1 MFQLTCLNCSR
12 QIDLAEFY
20 KDQISV
26 CPYCGI
32 SAFEDVYVLSQQSP
46 NAQEVF
52 SFTCPLCEQILITKA
67 FNIGKARPCPACKG
81 NIVIPSPNITDDKSK
96 TSLEHPPITKQ
107 EPDENKH
114 TPTSSE
120 TVSERIVISFNDN
133 VPSVSQ
139 GVQDN
144 NRQNNSERRPSV
156 PPPIP
161 RRVQVTPSG
170 FEQSI
175 NKIEIPKPPLGKLP
189 PRLRRLY
196 TDAESVTSGLAK
208 SAFIRV
214 QKFEGLPPNL
224 YFVEYYIRGI
234 ESIQGNNIIY
244 RNNHVAEIRLTSE
257 YPRQAP
263 ACRLL
268 TPIFHPNFEPAHICI
283 GDHWTAQERLI
294 DLIIR
299 IGEMIAYQSYN
310 VKSPLDGEAAKW
322 ADLHQNILPIDRTDL
337 ILPE

>member
-1 MFQLTCLNCSR
+1 M
-12 QIDLAEFY
+12 
-20 KDQISV
+20 
-26 CPYCGI
+26 
-32 SAFEDVYVLSQQSP
+32 
-46 NAQEVF
+46 
-52 SFTCPLCEQILITKA
+52 ITT
-67 FNIGKARPCPACKG
+67 RE
-81 NIVIPSPNITDDKSK
+81 T
-96 TSLEHPPITKQ
+96 
-107 EPDENKH
+107 
-114 TPTSSE
+114 TP
-120 TVSERIVISFNDN
+120 ERIVISFTD
-133 VPSVSQ
+133 VVS
-139 GVQDN
+139 
-144 NRQNNSERRPSV
+144 STPPFV
-156 PPPIP
+156 PPQF
-161 RRVQVTPSG
+161 QVESVR
-170 FEQSI
+170 SDLAI

-214 QKFEGLPPNL
+214 KTLEGSPPNL
-224 YFVEYYIRGI
+224 YQIEYYIRGI

-322 ADLHQNILPIDRTDL
+322 ADLHQHILPIDRTDL
-337 ILPE
+337 ILLE